1 MVYLLKISLLHKLFL
16 YFHKDINIQA
26 FCISCTYI
34 WVGGGGGGLYSECV
48 GVLVCVRVCVA
59 YIRHYFCLGI
69 LMDLLTRGRGLY
81 LEFSGSH

>member
-34 WVGGGGGGLYSECV
+34 WVGEGIIFGMCGCA
-48 GVLVCVRVCVA
+48 RVCACVCCL
-59 YIRHYFCLGI
+59 YKTLLLFRYF
-69 LMDLLTRGRGLY
+69 DGLIDEGER
-81 LEFSGSH
+81 LIFGV

>member
-34 WVGGGGGGLYSECV
+34 FFGGGLIFGMC
-48 GVLVCVRVCVA
+48 GGARVCVRVCVCVCVC
-59 YIRHYFCLGI
+59 CLYKT
-69 LMDLLTRGRGLY
+69 LLLFKYLDGLIDKGER
-81 LEFSGSH
+81 LIFGV